1 MLKRI
6 LSISGKPG
14 LYKLI
19 SYGKNL
25 LIVES
30 LADGKRIPATARDK
44 IISLGDIAIY
54 TTEQEVPLA
63 EVMDVICK
71 KFEGKALDM
80 ANYKEGAQLREFFA
94 SILPNY
100 DEERVYNNDIKKV
113 ITWYNLLVNAGI
125 TEFVVNEE
133 EVAEVKEEPAA
144 EAVEEPAEKPAK
156 KTAKKTTKKTT
167 AKKATKKTE
176 E

>member
-1 MLKRI
+1 TI

-30 LADGKRIPATARDK
+30 LVDGKRTPATARDK

-54 TTEQEVPLA
+54 TLDQEVPLA
-63 EVMDVICK
+63 QVMDTISK
-71 KFEGKALDM
+71 QFDGKQLNAAD
-80 ANYKEGAQLREFFA
+80 YKTGEQLADFFK
-94 SILPNY
+94 SVLPNY

-113 ITWYNLLVNAGI
+113 ISWYNILVGAGI
-125 TEFVVNEE
+125 TEFVPAEENAAEEAIEE
-133 EVAEVKEEPAA
+133 EAKEA
-144 EAVEEPAEKPAK
+144 
-156 KTAKKTTKKTT
+156 
-167 AKKATKKTE
+167 
-176 E
+176 

>member
-1 MLKRI
+1 MLKTI

-30 LADGKRIPATARDK
+30 LVNGKRTPATARDK

-54 TTEQEVPLA
+54 TLDQEVPLA
-63 EVMDVICK
+63 QVMDTISK
-71 KFEGKALDM
+71 KYDGKQLNAAD
-80 ANYKEGAQLREFFA
+80 YKTGEQLADFFN
-94 SILPNY
+94 SVLPNY

-113 ITWYNLLVNAGI
+113 ISWYNILVGAGI
-125 TEFVVNEE
+125 TEFVPTEENAAEEAKEE
-133 EVAEVKEEPAA
+133 EAKEA
-144 EAVEEPAEKPAK
+144 
-156 KTAKKTTKKTT
+156 
-167 AKKATKKTE
+167 
-176 E
+176 

>member
-1 MLKRI
+1 MLKTI

-30 LADGKRIPATARDK
+30 LVNGKRTPATARDK

-54 TTEQEVPLA
+54 TLDQEVPLA
-63 EVMDVICK
+63 QVMDTISK
-71 KFEGKALDM
+71 KYDGKQLNAAD
-80 ANYKEGAQLREFFA
+80 YKTGEQLADFFK
-94 SILPNY
+94 SVLPNY

-113 ITWYNLLVNAGI
+113 ISWYNILVGAGI
-125 TEFVVNEE
+125 TEFV
-133 EVAEVKEEPAA
+133 PAA
-144 EAVEEPAEKPAK
+144 ENAVEEAK
-156 KTAKKTTKKTT
+156 EEEAKE
-167 AKKATKKTE
+167 A
-176 E
+176 

>member
-1 MLKRI
+1 MLKTI

-19 SYGKNL
+19 SPGKNL

-30 LADGKRIPATARDK
+30 LADGKRLPATARDK

-63 EVMDVICK
+63 QVMDNILK
-71 KFEGKALDM
+71 LHDGKALDA
-80 ANYKEGAQLREFFA
+80 ANYKSGDQLAAFFKEV
-94 SILPNY
+94 LPNY

-113 ITWYNLLVNAGI
+113 ISWYNLMVNAGI
-125 TEFVVNEE
+125 TEFVPK
-133 EVAEVKEEPAA
+133 AEDGETAETEKAA
-144 EAVEEPAEKPAK
+144 E
-156 KTAKKTTKKTT
+156 
-167 AKKATKKTE
+167 
-176 E
+176 

>member
-1 MLKRI
+1 MLKTI

-30 LADGKRIPATARDK
+30 LVNGKRTPATARDK

-54 TTEQEVPLA
+54 TLDQEVPLA
-63 EVMDVICK
+63 QVMDTISK
-71 KFEGKALDM
+71 KYDGKQLNAAD
-80 ANYKEGAQLREFFA
+80 YKTGEQLADFFK
-94 SILPNY
+94 SVLPNY

-113 ITWYNLLVNAGI
+113 ISWYNILVGAGI
-125 TEFVVNEE
+125 TEFV
-133 EVAEVKEEPAA
+133 PAA
-144 EAVEEPAEKPAK
+144 ENAAEEAK
-156 KTAKKTTKKTT
+156 EEEAKE
-167 AKKATKKTE
+167 A
-176 E
+176 

>member
-1 MLKRI
+1 MLKNI

-30 LADGKRIPATARDK
+30 LADGKRTPATARDK

-54 TTEQEVPLA
+54 TTEQEVPLGQ
-63 EVMDVICK
+63 VMDNIFK
-71 KFEGKALDM
+71 QFEGKALN
-80 ANYKEGAQLREFFA
+80 AAEYKTGAQLTAFFKQV
-94 SILPNY
+94 LPNF

-113 ITWYNLLVNAGI
+113 VSWYNLLVGAGI
-125 TEFVVNEE
+125 TEFVATEN
-133 EVAEVKEEPAA
+133 
-144 EAVEEPAEKPAK
+144 PAEEA
-156 KTAKKTTKKTT
+156 
-167 AKKATKKTE
+167 TE

>member
-1 MLKRI
+1 MLKTI

-30 LADGKRIPATARDK
+30 LINGKRTPATARDK

-54 TTEQEVPLA
+54 TLDQEVPLA
-63 EVMDVICK
+63 QVMDTISK
-71 KFEGKALDM
+71 KYDGKQLNAAD
-80 ANYKEGAQLREFFA
+80 YKTGEQLADFFK
-94 SILPNY
+94 SVLPNY

-113 ITWYNLLVNAGI
+113 ISWYNILVGAGI
-125 TEFVVNEE
+125 TEFVPADENAAEEAKEE
-133 EVAEVKEEPAA
+133 EAKEA
-144 EAVEEPAEKPAK
+144 
-156 KTAKKTTKKTT
+156 
-167 AKKATKKTE
+167 
-176 E
+176 

>member
-1 MLKRI
+1 MLKTI

-30 LADGKRIPATARDK
+30 LVNGKRTPATARDK

-54 TTEQEVPLA
+54 TLDQEVPLA
-63 EVMDVICK
+63 QVMDTISK
-71 KFEGKALDM
+71 KFDGKQLNAAD
-80 ANYKEGAQLREFFA
+80 YKTGEQLADFFK
-94 SILPNY
+94 SVLPNY

-113 ITWYNLLVNAGI
+113 ISWYNILVGAGI
-125 TEFVVNEE
+125 TEFV
-133 EVAEVKEEPAA
+133 PAA
-144 EAVEEPAEKPAK
+144 ENAAEEAK
-156 KTAKKTTKKTT
+156 EEEAKE
-167 AKKATKKTE
+167 A
-176 E
+176 

>member
-1 MLKRI
+1 MLKTI

-30 LADGKRIPATARDK
+30 LVNGKRTPATARDK

-54 TTEQEVPLA
+54 TLDQEVPLA
-63 EVMDVICK
+63 QVMDTISK
-71 KFEGKALDM
+71 KYDGKQLNAAD
-80 ANYKEGAQLREFFA
+80 YKTGEQLADFFKTV
-94 SILPNY
+94 LPNY

-113 ITWYNLLVNAGI
+113 ISWYNILVGAGI
-125 TEFVVNEE
+125 TEFV
-133 EVAEVKEEPAA
+133 PAA
-144 EAVEEPAEKPAK
+144 ENAAEEAK
-156 KTAKKTTKKTT
+156 EEEAKE
-167 AKKATKKTE
+167 A
-176 E
+176 

>member
-30 LADGKRIPATARDK
+30 LVDGKRTPATARDK

-54 TTEQEVPLA
+54 TTEQEVPLGQ
-63 EVMDVICK
+63 VMDAISK
-71 KFEGKALDM
+71 QNEGKALD
-80 ANYKEGAQLREFFA
+80 ASEYKTGDQLRDFFK
-94 SILPNY
+94 SVLPNY

-113 ITWYNLLVNAGI
+113 ISWYNIMVNAGI
-125 TEFVVNEE
+125 TEFVAQEE
-133 EVAEVKEEPAA
+133 APAEEAKEETA
-144 EAVEEPAEKPAK
+144 E
-156 KTAKKTTKKTT
+156 
-167 AKKATKKTE
+167 
-176 E
+176 

>member
-1 MLKRI
+1 MLKTI

-30 LADGKRIPATARDK
+30 LVNGKRTPATARDK

-54 TTEQEVPLA
+54 TLDQEVPLA
-63 EVMDVICK
+63 QVMDTISK
-71 KFEGKALDM
+71 KFDGKQLNAAD
-80 ANYKEGAQLREFFA
+80 YKTGEQLADFFK
-94 SILPNY
+94 SVLPNY

-113 ITWYNLLVNAGI
+113 ISWYNILVGAGI
-125 TEFVVNEE
+125 TDFV
-133 EVAEVKEEPAA
+133 PAA
-144 EAVEEPAEKPAK
+144 ENAAEEAK
-156 KTAKKTTKKTT
+156 EEEAKE
-167 AKKATKKTE
+167 A
-176 E
+176 

>member
-1 MLKRI
+1 MLKKI

-30 LADGKRIPATARDK
+30 LVDGKRMPATARDK

-54 TTEQEVPLA
+54 TTEKEVPLG
-63 EVMDVICK
+63 EVMTSIFE
-71 KFEGKALDM
+71 KFEGKAIDT
-80 ANYKEGAQLREFFA
+80 ATVKTPEQLADFFRA
-94 SILPNY
+94 VLPNY

-113 ITWYNLLVNAGI
+113 IAWYNFMVNAGM
-125 TEFVVNEE
+125 TQFVAAPEE
-133 EVAEVKEEPAA
+133 
-144 EAVEEPAEKPAK
+144 
-156 KTAKKTTKKTT
+156 
-167 AKKATKKTE
+167 TE
-176 E
+176 ETAE

>member
-1 MLKRI
+1 MLKTI

-30 LADGKRIPATARDK
+30 LVNGKRTPATARDK

-54 TTEQEVPLA
+54 TLDQEVPLA
-63 EVMDVICK
+63 QVMDTISK
-71 KFEGKALDM
+71 KFDGKQLNAVD
-80 ANYKEGAQLREFFA
+80 YKTGEQLADFFK
-94 SILPNY
+94 SVLPNY

-113 ITWYNLLVNAGI
+113 ISWYNILVGAGI
-125 TEFVVNEE
+125 TEFVPAAENAAEEAKEE
-133 EVAEVKEEPAA
+133 EVKEA
-144 EAVEEPAEKPAK
+144 
-156 KTAKKTTKKTT
+156 
-167 AKKATKKTE
+167 
-176 E
+176 

>member
-1 MLKRI
+1 MLKTI

-30 LADGKRIPATARDK
+30 LVNGKRTPATARDK

-54 TTEQEVPLA
+54 TLDQEVPLA
-63 EVMDVICK
+63 QVMDTISK
-71 KFEGKALDM
+71 KFDGKQLNAAD
-80 ANYKEGAQLREFFA
+80 YKTGEQLADFFK
-94 SILPNY
+94 SVLPNY

-113 ITWYNLLVNAGI
+113 ISWYNILVGAGI
-125 TEFVVNEE
+125 TEFVPAAENAAEEANEE
-133 EVAEVKEEPAA
+133 EAKEA
-144 EAVEEPAEKPAK
+144 
-156 KTAKKTTKKTT
+156 
-167 AKKATKKTE
+167 
-176 E
+176 

>member
-1 MLKRI
+1 MLKKI

-30 LADGKRIPATARDK
+30 LIDGKRLPATARDK

-54 TTEQEVPLA
+54 TTEKEVPLA
-63 EVMDVICK
+63 EVMDTICK
-71 KFEGKALDM
+71 KYEGKAIDT
-80 ANYKEGAQLREFFA
+80 ATVKTPDQLAAFFQEV
-94 SILPNY
+94 LPNY

-113 ITWYNLLVNAGI
+113 VAWYNLMVNAGI
-125 TEFVVNEE
+125 TEFVA
-133 EVAEVKEEPAA
+133 AEAPAA
-144 EAVEEPAEKPAK
+144 EETEAAAE
-156 KTAKKTTKKTT
+156 
-167 AKKATKKTE
+167 
-176 E
+176 